1 MSKNKVVSDVNPE
14 DLLSESLSDV
24 LRTGAQRLL
33 ATAIEAEVD
42 AFIDEYRHVTDTQGR
57 RQIIRN
63 GYHPTREISTGVGP
77 VTVKKPK
84 VRDLSGHGI
93 TWQSSLLP
101 AYLKSVKE
109 SRELLPWLYLKGVS
123 TGEMDNAL
131 RGLLGE
137 SASLSAGTVSRLK
150 ATWVHELQAWQQR
163 DLSLSDYVYWWVDG
177 IYSGVRGDENKVCS
191 YVVIGV
197 KANGIKELIAL
208 EEGYRESELGWLDL
222 LRSLR
227 NRGLAPAKLAVAD
240 GHLGFWKAL
249 PKVYP
254 ETRGQRC
261 WVHKTANVLDK
272 LPKAQQPGMKAA
284 LHDIYLAADKSTALD
299 AWKQCVNRYEDK
311 YPNAIKCLA
320 KDKAAMLTFYDFP
333 AAHWQSIRTTNPIE
347 STFATVR
354 QRSRQTKNCGTRNA
368 VLSMIFKLIQQAQHN
383 WNRLPKIQQLQEV
396 LDNVVFINGVK
407 EGEKKAQ
414 DGQKTEAA

>member
-1 MSKNKVVSDVNPE
+1 MNKNKVVENVNPE
-14 DLLSESLSDV
+14 ELLAGSLSEV
-24 LRTGAQRLL
+24 LRRGAQQLL
-33 ATAIEAEVD
+33 AHAIEAEVED
-42 AFIDEYRHVTDTQGR
+42 FIASYRHVTDTQGR
-57 RQIIRN
+57 RQIVRN
-63 GYHPTREISTGVGP
+63 GYHPERAISTGIGSI
-77 VTVKKPK
+77 TVKKPK

-93 TWQSSLLP
+93 HWQSSLLP
-101 AYLKSVKE
+101 AYLKSVQE

-137 SASLSAGTVSRLK
+137 SASLSPGTVSRLK
-150 ATWVHELQAWQQR
+150 ATWIHELQAWQQR
-163 DLSLSDYVYWWVDG
+163 DLSLVDYVYWWVDG

-191 YVVIGV
+191 YVIIGV

-227 NRGLAPAKLAVAD
+227 DRGLPPARLAVAD

-249 PKVYP
+249 PQVYP
-254 ETRGQRC
+254 ETKGQRC

-284 LHDIYLAADKSTALD
+284 LHDIYLAANKDAALE
-299 AWKQCVNRYEDK
+299 AWRLCVSRYEDK

-354 QRSRQTKNCGTRNA
+354 QRSRQTKNCGTRNT
-368 VLSMIFKLIQQAQHN
+368 VLSMIFKLIQQAQLN
-383 WNRLPKIQQLQEV
+383 WKRLPKGYQLQEV
-396 LDNVVFINGVK
+396 LDNVVFIDGVK
-407 EGEKKAQ
+407 EGQKK
-414 DGQKTEAA
+414 DLNDQKTEAA

>member
-1 MSKNKVVSDVNPE
+1 M
-14 DLLSESLSDV
+14 
-24 LRTGAQRLL
+24 
-33 ATAIEAEVD
+33 
-42 AFIDEYRHVTDTQGR
+42 
-57 RQIIRN
+57 
-63 GYHPTREISTGVGP
+63 
-77 VTVKKPK
+77 
-84 VRDLSGHGI
+84 
-93 TWQSSLLP
+93 
-101 AYLKSVKE
+101 
-109 SRELLPWLYLKGVS
+109 
-123 TGEMDNAL
+123 
-131 RGLLGE
+131 
-137 SASLSAGTVSRLK
+137 
-150 ATWVHELQAWQQR
+150 
-163 DLSLSDYVYWWVDG
+163 
-177 IYSGVRGDENKVCS
+177 
-191 YVVIGV
+191 
-197 KANGIKELIAL
+197 
-208 EEGYRESELGWLDL
+208 GWLDL

>member
-1 MSKNKVVSDVNPE
+1 MSKNKVVDDVNPE
-14 DLLSESLSDV
+14 DLLAGSLSDV
-24 LRTGAQRLL
+24 LRSGAQRLL

-63 GYHPTREISTGVGP
+63 GYHPARDISTGVGS

-150 ATWVHELQAWQQR
+150 ATWIHELQAWQQR

-177 IYSGVRGDENKVCS
+177 IYSGVRDDENKVCS

-197 KANGIKELIAL
+197 KTNGVKELVAL

-254 ETRGQRC
+254 DTRGQRC

-272 LPKAQQPGMKAA
+272 LPKAQQSGMKTA
-284 LHDIYLAADKSTALD
+284 LHNIYLAADKSAALD
-299 AWKQCVNRYEDK
+299 AWKQCISRYEDK
-311 YPNAIKCLA
+311 YPNAIKCLN
-320 KDKAAMLTFYDFP
+320 KDKSAMLVFYDFP

-368 VLSMIFKLIQQAQHN
+368 VLSMIFKLIQQAQKN
-383 WNRLPKIQQLQEV
+383 WNRLPKVQQLQEV
-396 LDNVVFINGVK
+396 LDNVVFINGIK
-407 EGEKKAQ
+407 EGEKHPQ
-414 DGQKTEAA
+414 NDQKTEAA